1 MYLHV
6 HVLLLTSGI
15 PIRIRK
21 KRTIRPFTC
30 RPLINRPASAT
41 LLNQIVNFLY
51 RSVHGYPLEIQY
63 IVFKIR
69 HTHVDRLCSLAENS
83 PDALIQNLGVYWI
96 DPDWGSRGNAFQAS
110 CNFTLQKTCIK
121 PINPVESNSSKEV
134 CLH

>member
-6 HVLLLTSGI
+6 CTYYCEHPGYRSGYG
-15 PIRIRK
+15 K
-21 KRTIRPFTC
+21 KDYTAVY
-30 RPLINRPASAT
+30 RPLINRSASAT

-51 RSVHGYPLEIQY
+51 RSVHGYLLEIQY

-69 HTHVDRLCSLAENS
+69 HTHVDRLCPLAENS